1 MMNTHEVTTNTEEGL
16 DRALRPT
23 TFKDFLG
30 QEDSKANLEVY
41 VKAAL
46 SRGEA
51 LDHILLAGPPGLGK
65 TTLAGILAA
74 EMGAKLVVVNAPSI
88 KTKGELASV
97 LASLRKGDI
106 LFLDEIHSLN
116 NRVEEVLYPAMED
129 FKLEVVAG
137 NQPLTINLEPFT
149 LIGATT
155 RAGMLQRP
163 LRDRFGVTIEMQL
176 YTEEE
181 LAQIATNSAEK
192 LGMVC
197 TDRGAQ
203 ELARRAR
210 GTPRVANRILRRVRD
225 FAQVRVTQIIDHNL
239 VEFTCDRLGIDS
251 IGLDVNSQRYLRV
264 LSEKNQPVALTTLV
278 SLLGESKD
286 TIEEVIEPNLMRLGL
301 VEKTPKG
308 RIITRA
314 GNAHLLGEQ

>member
-1 MMNTHEVTTNTEEGL
+1 MMNTHETTNTDENL

-23 TFKDFLG
+23 TFADFLG
-30 QEDSKANLEVY
+30 QEESKANLEVY
-41 VKAAL
+41 VQAARA
-46 SRGEA
+46 RGEA

-65 TTLAGILAA
+65 TTLAGILAN

-129 FKLEVVAG
+129 YKLEVVAG
-137 NQPLTINLEPFT
+137 NQPLTISLEPFT

-176 YTEEE
+176 YSNEE
-181 LAQIATNSAEK
+181 LAQIANKSAEK

-197 TDRGAQ
+197 SRGGDE

-210 GTPRVANRILRRVRD
+210 GTPRIVNRILRRVRD
-225 FAQVRVTQIIDHNL
+225 FAQVKATSIVDEEL
-239 VEFTCDRLGIDS
+239 VKFTCERIGIDS
-251 IGLDVNSQRYLRV
+251 IGLDLNSRRYLQV
-264 LSEKNQPVALTTLV
+264 LAEKNKPIALTTLV
-278 SLLGESKD
+278 SILGESKD
-286 TIEEVIEPNLMRLGL
+286 TIEEVIEPTLMRLGL
-301 VEKTPKG
+301 VEKTSQG
-308 RIITRA
+308 RVITKA
-314 GNAHLLGEQ
+314 GNAHLFGEQ